1 MIFLLPNLVPFFDFS
16 MVFGEKSKK
25 MFRKLTIECDLLSN
39 FVYIDEKKK
48 KFSKKKNNGQNV
60 ELILKNRKTD
70 TFDLDT
76 SLFFVEKSIFY
87 FFFFDKP
94 IYYFLQIH
102 SYWNQ
107 PKKVI
112 IFKFHNFYNWLKVV
126 IKNLFSLFQQ

>member
-1 MIFLLPNLVPFFDFS
+1 
-16 MVFGEKSKK
+16 

-87 FFFFDKP
+87 FFFLTNR
-94 IYYFLQIH
+94 Y
-102 SYWNQ
+102 
-107 PKKVI
+107 I
-112 IFKFHNFYNWLKVV
+112 IFFKSIV
-126 IKNLFSLFQQ
+126 IEISQKK